1 MVAEVF
7 LNMEELKSRMNMV
20 FHFASQVSYQSDHLL
35 PVVQASKSLIGVS
48 QDDPPRNLIKWLDN
62 YMNNFKPDHD
72 YELNK
77 HKVDEIGLLSTF
89 QLEELIVEEKKDES
103 KKYLHQLIQV
113 SDPRSIMELVFE
125 ISLQRSNKEV
135 LFCWAAFKTI
145 QFMDSND
152 RIGILFLCLDCL
164 FSNQV
169 QSTQEEETILNLF
182 VYCHSFQI
190 QMTKMVRS
198 NKIISILKKRKS
210 QFSGMKVLSNMIPD
224 ILKDLLSHN
233 KETALQTY
241 LSNLHINDITVD
253 HILLLDAIR
262 AGLKYSKK
270 SDGMLQTFMGLC

>member
-1 MVAEVF
+1 MAEVF

-20 FHFASQVSYQSDHLL
+20 FHFASQVSYQNDHLL
-35 PVVQASKSLIGVS
+35 PVVQASKSLIGIS
-48 QDDPPRNLIKWLDN
+48 QDDPPRNLIKWLEN
-62 YMNNFKPDHD
+62 YMNNFKPDHY

-89 QLEELIVEEKKDES
+89 QLEELIMEGKEDGS
-103 KKYLHQLIQV
+103 RKYLDQLIQV
-113 SDPRSIMELVFE
+113 SDPRSIMELIFE
-125 ISLQRSNKEV
+125 ISLHRSNKEI

-145 QFMDSND
+145 QFMASND

-169 QSTQEEETILNLF
+169 QITQEEEAVLNF
-182 VYCHSFQI
+182 FIHCHSFQI
-190 QMTKMVRS
+190 EMTKMVRS
-198 NKIISILKKRKS
+198 KKITSILKKRKS
-210 QFSGMKVLSNMIPD
+210 KIRRMKVMSNMMPD
-224 ILKDLLSHN
+224 ILKDLLSKN

-241 LSNLHINDITVD
+241 ISNLHINDITVD

-270 SDGMLQTFMGLC
+270 SDGMLQAFMGLC